1 MVVSIVLFITIISS
15 CSVFT
20 WEIWRREEDVTDAEN
35 EVQRVGKSK
44 RANYCSNCWD
54 CQSEWHFSAQL
65 DPYFFSI
72 FFFSKWRV
80 LDFKKLSLSASR
92 WWQRSNTHS
101 YMYTAHCIYATCKD
115 AKNGNSNKTWSSDFA
130 FKRYF
135 YVSCLSVCCE
145 VKNKT
150 TRTSK

>member
-72 FFFSKWRV
+72 FFF
-80 LDFKKLSLSASR
+80 LSDECSTLKSCHSLLHVDDKEATR
-92 WWQRSNTHS
+92 IHTCTLLTAFMQHARMQR
-101 YMYTAHCIYATCKD
+101 
-115 AKNGNSNKTWSSDFA
+115 NGNSNKTWSSDFA